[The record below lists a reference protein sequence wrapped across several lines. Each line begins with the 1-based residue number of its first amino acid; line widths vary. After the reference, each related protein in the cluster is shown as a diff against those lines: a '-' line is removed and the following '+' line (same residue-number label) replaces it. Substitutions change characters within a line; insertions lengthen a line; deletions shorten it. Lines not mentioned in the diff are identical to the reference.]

1 MLVQFSPDFEIMP
14 GTKAAPKSPTGAPSP
29 QPASRHPF
37 EQKSL
42 AETAGG

>member
-14 GTKAAPKSPTGAPSP
+14 GTKAAPKSPTSSPSQ
-29 QPASRHPF
+29 QPAISHPF

-42 AETAGG
+42 ADTAGG